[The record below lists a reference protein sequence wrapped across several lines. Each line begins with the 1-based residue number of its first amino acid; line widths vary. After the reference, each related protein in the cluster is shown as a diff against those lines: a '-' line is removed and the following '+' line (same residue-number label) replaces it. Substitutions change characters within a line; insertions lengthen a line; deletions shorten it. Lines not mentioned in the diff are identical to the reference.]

1 MSTFT
6 YTIALRDNATNLYVT
21 SSIIAPFYPPT
32 SQPFSASI
40 VDNTYVIQT
49 DSSTFTGLNVD
60 RSTNGIVYRTANGRI
75 VTISRNKQSLFEP
88 VLEYPPGI
96 GTEFIASSQTL
107 KFSLFQYLSD
117 TLTIFTPQFVAEI
130 LTEFEKEQTNRTGAR
145 ATTYEA
151 TDIILASG
159 GIQPPTN
166 GFRIK
171 TPGYSDLTIFAETQ
185 TGVPIKPVQGS
196 IDLGVQRVQR
206 VQADTEKEVTSFQQV
221 DSAAINANA
230 PSQERA
236 KGLDKLG
243 QILQKKGAT
252 LQKTLIKAIVA
263 QITAFGISNIKEL
276 IEGKVDISKLPRICP
291 TQQKILQ
298 LIALRDRYTTQLN
311 TYYTN
316 ITGLS
321 KGLTGTQQVS
331 EAIATVITITSATRQ
346 AANAA
351 LAFVPVTPGAVPSSI
366 NILKDLEDIIK
377 PRLDKILKT
386 IQTLSS
392 AVAFI
397 SAILIVIIQLLRLLD
412 ILIQL
417 CAQDLGVP
425 YQAIN
430 TELALLGGNTLS
442 DLQNSTSTVDNTYK
456 GFKFEILQDTANS
469 TKYPLRYAV
478 GKDKYG
484 VILLKSEASFT
495 PNPNILIDE
504 LKFIIDR
511 DNLSAE

>member
-1 MSTFT
+1 MSTLT

-21 SSIIAPFYPPT
+21 SSTIAPFYPPT
-32 SQPFSASI
+32 SQPFSASLI
-40 VDNTYVIQT
+40 DNTYTIQA
-49 DSSTFTGLNVD
+49 DSTTFSGL
-60 RSTNGIVYRTANGRI
+60 R
-75 VTISRNKQSLFEP
+75 
-88 VLEYPPGI
+88 
-96 GTEFIASSQTL
+96 QTT
-107 KFSLFQYLSD
+107 S
-117 TLTIFTPQFVAEI
+117 
-130 LTEFEKEQTNRTGAR
+130 
-145 ATTYEA
+145 ATQNSY
-151 TDIILASG
+151 
-159 GIQPPTN
+159 
-166 GFRIK
+166 GFRIQ
-171 TPGYSDLTIFAETQ
+171 TEGYVELALFAQ
-185 TGVPIKPVQGS
+185 TTSGVPILPTSEGV
-196 IDLGVQRVQR
+196 IDLGVQRIQR
-206 VQADTEKEVTSFQQV
+206 VQANTEKEVTSFQQV
-221 DSAAINANA
+221 DSTAINANA

-252 LQKTLIKAIVA
+252 LQKTLVKAIVA

-276 IEGKVDISKLPRICP
+276 IEGKVDINKLPRICP

-351 LAFVPVTPGAVPSSI
+351 LAFVPLTPGAVPSSI

-386 IQTLSS
+386 VQTLSS
-392 AVAFI
+392 AVAFV